1 MIEVAIVLLKCGFRV
16 FVYTTPKRLPGGHL
30 WKAPAHL
37 LRFRVYVDV
46 DEMLHVR
53 PGRFAAAST
62 RPLPQAHRLRTI
74 GGGTRLRIVYFAL
87 GRCHHDRE
95 FVSALSTF
103 SMQDAAIKLC
113 GA

>member
-1 MIEVAIVLLKCGFRV
+1 
-16 FVYTTPKRLPGGHL
+16 
-30 WKAPAHL
+30 
-37 LRFRVYVDV
+37 
-46 DEMLHVR
+46 
-53 PGRFAAAST
+53 
-62 RPLPQAHRLRTI
+62 
-74 GGGTRLRIVYFAL
+74 LRIVYFAL